1 MISTLFIR
9 LFRCRKCRT
18 HPNHYYKK
26 RTIKWRTDECGM
38 NKKCCSFN
46 WNNFNSFANPGWFT
60 VNKCFYESFKYNHR
74 KYIYQFFI
82 VTSVFS
88 YSRNM
93 IEYKL
98 IRFIRL
104 LIKVIE
110 YFFECVRHWLLCF
123 LEYFRHWLRFLNI
136 SQTKIQPF

>member
-82 VTSVFS
+82 VTSDWIQIDKIHKTIDKS
-88 YSRNM
+88 YW
-93 IEYKL
+93 I
-98 IRFIRL
+98 
-104 LIKVIE
+104 
-110 YFFECVRHWLLCF
+110 FFECVRHWLLCF